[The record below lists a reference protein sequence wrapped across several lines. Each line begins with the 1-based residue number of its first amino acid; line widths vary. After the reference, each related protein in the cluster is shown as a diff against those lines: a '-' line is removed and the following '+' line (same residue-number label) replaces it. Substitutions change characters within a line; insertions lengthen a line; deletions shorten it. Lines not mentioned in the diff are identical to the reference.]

1 MDKLIYALLD
11 VGIGGAVIFFG
22 GIAAVIFIILAAV
35 IITVSVKHIRRE
47 IKRKEDL
54 EKSKEE
60 DSLEK

>member
-54 EKSKEE
+54 EKSEEE

>member
-22 GIAAVIFIILAAV
+22 GIAAVIFIILAVV

-54 EKSKEE
+54 EKTEE
-60 DSLEK
+60 EESLEE

>member
-22 GIAAVIFIILAAV
+22 GIAAVIFIILAVV

-54 EKSKEE
+54 EKSEE
-60 DSLEK
+60 EESLEE

>member
-1 MDKLIYALLD
+1 MDTLIYALLD

-22 GIAAVIFIILAAV
+22 GIAAVIFIILAVV
-35 IITVSVKHIRRE
+35 IISLSVKHIRRE

-54 EKSKEE
+54 EKSEEE

>member
-22 GIAAVIFIILAAV
+22 GIAAVIFIILAVV

-54 EKSKEE
+54 EKSEEE

>member
-11 VGIGGAVIFFG
+11 VGIGGAVILFG
-22 GIAAVIFIILAAV
+22 GIAAVIFIILAVV

-47 IKRKEDL
+47 IKRKEEL
-54 EKSKEE
+54 EKTEEE

>member
-22 GIAAVIFIILAAV
+22 GIAAVIFIVLAVV

-54 EKSKEE
+54 EKSEEE

>member
-1 MDKLIYALLD
+1 MDTLIYALLD

-22 GIAAVIFIILAAV
+22 GIAAVIFIVLAVV
-35 IITVSVKHIRRE
+35 IIYLSVKHIKKE

-54 EKSKEE
+54 EKTEEE

>member
-1 MDKLIYALLD
+1 MDTLIYALLD

-54 EKSKEE
+54 EKSEEE

>member
-22 GIAAVIFIILAAV
+22 GIAAVIFIILAVV

-47 IKRKEDL
+47 IKRKEEL
-54 EKSKEE
+54 EKTEEE